1 MVVIPVECSYCEQS
15 WDRDPALEVECP
27 QCYAEPGSRCRRPSG
42 HPVNIGTQLHGI
54 HKDRDRKALDVVEE
68 YEPCPDSPVE
78 SLEQGRDNSLGY
90 DQAGLGRWQR

>member
-1 MVVIPVECSYCEQS
+1 VIPVECSYCEQS

-54 HKDRDRKALDVVEE
+54 HRDRDKQALEVVET
-68 YEPCPDSPVE
+68 YDPCPESPSNSGDDAE
-78 SLEQGRDNSLGY
+78 NISQSYEQMEIGG
-90 DQAGLGRWQR
+90 W